1 MRSKNYFKRRKH
13 KPDLKYNRIDVNR
26 FINYLMKD
34 GKKTVAEKI
43 FYRALTEIEKE
54 LKEDPI
60 KVFEKAIEN
69 ASPLQELVSR
79 RIGGANYQIPQEV
92 RPERKFFLASH
103 WIIEAARN
111 RKGKPM
117 YLKLKEEL
125 INSYKN
131 EGAAIKKK
139 QDTHKMAEANR
150 AFASLLK

>member
-125 INSYKN
+125 INAYKN